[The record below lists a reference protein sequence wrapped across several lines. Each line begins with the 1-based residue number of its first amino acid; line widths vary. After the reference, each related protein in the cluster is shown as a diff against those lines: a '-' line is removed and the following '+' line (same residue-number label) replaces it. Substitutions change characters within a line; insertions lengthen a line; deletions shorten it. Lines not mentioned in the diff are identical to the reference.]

1 MKKYYSK
8 PEIEQVK
15 VVAMTVL
22 AISDKLGEEEE
33 GWSAPQ
39 KRW

>member
-15 VVAMTVL
+15 VVVSTMI
-22 AISDKLGEEEE
+22 AISDDLGEEEE
-33 GWSAPQ
+33 GWGAPK